1 MSVFAIKNSLA
12 VLPKNQAKSKSKR
25 KLDPK
30 IIRVGD
36 QVKISNCMFFVRCGY
51 PLCVKDLTESIMSR
65 NKSEISNLLEKE
77 VHPKLSGDHKG
88 WLTNNTVLDYEIERV
103 CKTIASIKIVVDKW
117 GGNRREIYEK
127 SIPDLKNECFIVKE
141 VKFVKTGIRHQ
152 GGGYTYTYF
161 GEEDYDPT
169 YLDIDKTYKILTLD
183 YVDLAQR
190 EKLEYLNLEEDDDLR
205 IQAPNVLKV

>member
-12 VLPKNQAKSKSKR
+12 VLPKPKR

-30 IIRVGD
+30 IIRVDD
-36 QVKISNCMFFVRCGY
+36 QVKITNCMFFVRCGY

-65 NKSEISNLLEKE
+65 NKADISNLLQKE
-77 VHPKLSGDHKG
+77 VHPKLSSNMHGS
-88 WLTNNTVLDYEIERV
+88 WTMNAEVLDSEIERV
-103 CKTIASIKIVVDKW
+103 CKTIASIKIVVDNW

-141 VKFVKTGIRHQ
+141 IKFVKTGIRHQ
-152 GGGYTYTYF
+152 GGGYTYSYF

-169 YLDIDKTYKILTLD
+169 YLDVDKTYKILTLD
-183 YVDLAQR
+183 YIDIAQR
-190 EKLEYLNLEEDDDLR
+190 EKLEYLNLEEDDLR
-205 IQAPNVLKV
+205 IQTLNVLKV